1 MTIGEFIKICEPY
14 CNGDIRL
21 SNWEDDNTEVWIS
34 YKSQGVIRFLKD
46 KKITVPHV
54 MKIYNDYIAV
64 YDKYGINLTS
74 NWNNDKRIDINDKK
88 TLVEKLQEMNKLAK
102 EIELKKKL
110 RKVEDMF

>member
-1 MTIGEFIKICEPY
+1 MTIKEFIEICEPY
-14 CNGDIRL
+14 CNGDIRF
-21 SNWEDDNTEVWIS
+21 SNWDDDNTEAWIS
-34 YKSQGVIRFLKD
+34 YKSQAIIRFLKD
-46 KKITVPHV
+46 REITVPHI
-54 MKIYNDYIAV
+54 MKIHNDYIVV

-74 NWNNDKRIDINDKK
+74 NWNDDKRIDINDKK